1 MKKYKV
7 TIACKTVSTV
17 EVEAENEAAAKAKA
31 QEEFE
36 TLDPNEPGT
45 VVDSEFEIEEA

>member
-1 MKKYKV
+1 M
-7 TIACKTVSTV
+7 TIARKAVSTV

-36 TLDPNEPGT
+36 TLDLNEPGT
-45 VVDSEFEIEEA
+45 VVDFEFEYIVNSI